1 MNKEGNH
8 LLSLFSHCPKCGAKA
23 FVEDTE
29 KSKRCEAC
37 GFVYFMNPS
46 ASTVAVIVDDQDR
59 LLVVRRSKEPAKGTL
74 DLPGG
79 FCDCYETGE
88 EGVKREVLEET
99 GLSVIEARYLFSLPN
114 MYQYSGLDIPTL
126 DLFFLCRVAETEGAT
141 AMDDAGEVLWL
152 PWEDVKPEDFGLK
165 SISLGVARLLELHA
179 ASQANVR

>member
-8 LLSLFSHCPKCGAKA
+8 LLRLFSHCPKCGAKA

-37 GFVYFMNPS
+37 DFVYYMNPS
-46 ASTVAVIVDDQDR
+46 AATVAIIIDDLDR
-59 LLVVRRSKEPAKGTL
+59 LLTVRRSKEPAKGTL

-99 GLSVIEARYLFSLPN
+99 GLSVVEALRLKIHQSW
-114 MYQYSGLDIPTL
+114 
-126 DLFFLCRVAETEGAT
+126 RVSS
-141 AMDDAGEVLWL
+141 AGTT
-152 PWEDVKPEDFGLK
+152 DSFGL
-165 SISLGVARLLELHA
+165 SCQRPLSHGTR
-179 ASQANVR
+179 SMYGTNQAQMQKTTGTRIRTSSTLP